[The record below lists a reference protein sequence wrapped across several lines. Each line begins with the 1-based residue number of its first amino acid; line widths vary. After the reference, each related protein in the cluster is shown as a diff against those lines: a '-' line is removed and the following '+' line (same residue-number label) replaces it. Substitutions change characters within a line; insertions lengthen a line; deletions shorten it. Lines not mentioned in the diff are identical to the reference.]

1 MVSNDLHPS
10 LAFLSLLDSSAG
22 ASFNIECYT
31 DSPSGIKKPKPDP
44 LLRRHA
50 NLSNHDAEV
59 LIPELEALNANGAA
73 VYVARNQC
81 SGHRNEANVSR
92 VRGLHADLDHA
103 TKDQFASLR
112 ARLDASLIVETS
124 PGRCQ
129 LYWQLAEGESLTKDE
144 AKQMNQLIVKVFGA
158 DPAAVDVARLLRVP
172 GFRHMKYRAD
182 GKTPTVRVTSV
193 GPTYSARELREAFA
207 VEVSLE
213 KCKRLGQRRPS
224 ESDSASLKLA
234 APTEEVLLDTRIKK
248 IVKEVSSRHE
258 KLWAGDWDDVIRSSG
273 EIGYPSQSEADL
285 ALASHIVRACR
296 MMGINET
303 DIQAIAEKV
312 FTCSTLGRSEK
323 WAERADYRERT
334 IGKAIDGLAHATDTP
349 SAQSDTAQISD
360 RYVHDIARAKRFADT
375 YDGEIKFVPDSG
387 KWIRWTGNLWRPC
400 ELGEEVEAAKEVA
413 AKLLSEAIL
422 AIREGRNGATQLLKD
437 ASNAHRAERIRAML
451 TLASSDPRIA
461 VSAKALDANPMLLGC
476 RNGTIDLQTGALLAP
491 DPSHLIT
498 KQVNAS
504 CLDDPVCP
512 RWERFLHDVFQGDM
526 ETITSVQVLL
536 GYTLIGEI
544 REERIIICTGFGA
557 NGKSVFQNVIFNI
570 LDGYAKTAPSS
581 MIAQKRGSDQ
591 RPRDDIASLVGARY
605 VGINETEAGDHLDEQ
620 TVKRLAGREPLAVR
634 HLYGKYFSF
643 TPSFKIWLR
652 TNHKPIIKGDDHAI
666 WRRLIVI
673 SFNRTFALDEQ
684 DPLLEGKLL
693 EEADGIL
700 GWLLEGVRLYL
711 KEGIRLS
718 PRMNADLAS
727 YRSDSDL
734 MGEFLADVT
743 TSDPNGKVRQGELF
757 GSYQNWCQNS
767 GLRAMTKKS
776 FTQRLA
782 ERGIRATHS
791 GKDRHYV
798 GVTLNGADDSWRLQI
813 PQVGVEG
820 AHVH

>member
-1 MVSNDLHPS
+1 MVSTDLHPS

-22 ASFNIECYT
+22 ATFNIECYT

-50 NLSNHDAEV
+50 NLSIHDAEV

-81 SGHRNEANVSR
+81 AGHRSEANVNR
-92 VRGLHADLDHA
+92 VRGLHADLDRA
-103 TKDQFASLR
+103 TKDQIAALR
-112 ARLDASLIVETS
+112 ARLDTSMIVETS
-124 PGRCQ
+124 EGRFQ
-129 LYWQLAEGESLTKDE
+129 FYWQLSEEESLAKDE
-144 AKQMNQLIVKVFGA
+144 AKKMNQSIVKAFGA

-172 GFRHMKYRAD
+172 GFRHMKYRAE
-182 GKTPTVRVTSV
+182 GRTPIVRVTSV
-193 GPTYSARELREAFA
+193 GPTYSARELREAFPVA
-207 VEVSLE
+207 VSLE
-213 KCKRLGQRRPS
+213 RHKRLGHRRPS

-234 APTEEVLLDTRIKK
+234 APTEEVLLDARIEK
-248 IVKEVSSRHE
+248 IVKEVSSRHS

-312 FTCSTLGRSEK
+312 FTCSTLGRSGK

-334 IGKAIDGLAHATDTP
+334 IEKALNGLTHATDTP
-349 SAQSDTAQISD
+349 STITDIAQLSD

-375 YDGEIKFVPDSG
+375 YDGKIKFVPDAV
-387 KWIRWTGNLWRPC
+387 KWIRWTDEIWKSC

-413 AKLLSEAIL
+413 AKLLREATL
-422 AIREGRNGATQLLKD
+422 GVREGRNGSAQLLKD
-437 ASNAHRAERIRAML
+437 ALNAHRAERIRAML

-461 VSAKALDANPMLLGC
+461 VSVKALDANPMLLGC
-476 RNGTIDLQTGALLAP
+476 RNGTIDLQTGTLLAP

-504 CLDDPVCP
+504 CVDDGVCP

-526 ETITSVQVLL
+526 ETITAVQVLL

-544 REERIIICTGFGA
+544 REERLIICTGFGA
-557 NGKSVFQNVIFNI
+557 NGKSVFQNVLFKI

-643 TPSFKIWLR
+643 TPGFKIWLR

-666 WRRLIVI
+666 WRRLIVV
-673 SFNRTFALDEQ
+673 SFNRTFSVEEQ
-684 DPLLEGKLL
+684 DPSLEGKLM

-711 KEGIRLS
+711 KEGIQLS
-718 PRMNADLAS
+718 PRMVADLAS

-743 TSDPNGKVRQGELF
+743 VTDPSGTVKQGDLYS
-757 GSYQNWCQNS
+757 SYQYWCQNS
-767 GLRAMTKKS
+767 GLRAITKKS

-791 GKDRHYV
+791 GKERRYV
-798 GVTLNGADDSWRLQI
+798 GVTLNRADDSWMRQI
-813 PQVGVEG
+813 PQVVAE
-820 AHVH
+820 AVHVH